1 MELKGKEFDIG
12 GLRIQVDP
20 LVIGRRI
27 IMHRIR
33 MLVAIAAVGGVATV
47 LYYLSRPKIFES
59 RSTIVVRTEAL
70 GEHYVQHLLNTT
82 MREVASNEEL
92 MLIINELNLYPGTR
106 ASMPYE
112 MALKYLQREL
122 ALDRESGS
130 VGIRFEST
138 RPKEAQRVVAF
149 VTERVL
155 SSVAGLLDSP
165 YARSLEALDRGLR
178 ELSPKV
184 ADAQQRLFE
193 FQAAHPEIVIRVPET
208 AAGIGSSPLRDV
220 EAQIRA
226 AESDMKRCFSS
237 ADEPEP
243 TPSRPQ
249 RVGPQCQALRN
260 LQRERDGL
268 LQQYTE
274 NHPAVT
280 RKTSEIQA
288 QGELCQTER
297 EKDQNRE
304 AERGV
309 RKPSMTPDQC
319 RMLVAE
325 RIQRLHVRKADLEK
339 TSIRKPGLQSEWARL
354 SAEASQLESQQ
365 RAMLERRAR
374 TVQDR
379 LLAANSFQENFQLV
393 DPPRVPGLPS
403 KPNRN
408 QLMVMGM
415 LLTAALGIGLAA
427 LLEAFRQT
435 FSHPSEVE
443 EQTGLAVLTELPPVR
458 TRR

>member
-20 LVIGRRI
+20 LVISRRI

-33 MLVAIAAVGGVATV
+33 LLVMIAAIGAVATV
-47 LYYLSRPKIFES
+47 LYYLSRPKIYES
-59 RSTIVVRTEAL
+59 RATIVVRTEAL

-92 MLIINELNLYPGTR
+92 MLIINELDLYPGTR

-112 MALKYLQREL
+112 MALKNLKREL
-122 ALDRESGS
+122 GLDRESGS
-130 VGIRFEST
+130 VGVRFEST
-138 RPKEAQRVVAF
+138 QPKEAQRVVAF

-155 SSVAGLLDSP
+155 SSVSDLLDSP

-178 ELSPKV
+178 ELTPKV

-193 FQAAHPEIVIRVPET
+193 FQAAHPEIVIRAPET
-208 AAGIGSSPLRDV
+208 GEPQGSPLRDI
-220 EAQIRA
+220 ETQIRS
-226 AESDMKRCFSS
+226 AEGDMKRCFAS
-237 ADEPEP
+237 ADEPDP
-243 TPSRPQ
+243 TPTRPQ
-249 RVGPQCQALRN
+249 RTGPQCQALRN
-260 LQRERDGL
+260 LQREREVL

-288 QGELCQTER
+288 QRELCQTER
-297 EKDQNRE
+297 DKDQNQGSEPAARR
-304 AERGV
+304 A
-309 RKPSMTPDQC
+309 SMTPDQC
-319 RMLVAE
+319 RMMVAE

-339 TSIRKPGLQSEWARL
+339 ISIRKPGLQSEWARL

-365 RAMLERRAR
+365 RAMLERRAH

-415 LLTAALGIGLAA
+415 LVTAAIGLGLAA

-443 EQTGLAVLTELPPVR
+443 EQTALAVLAELPPVR
-458 TRR
+458 SRR